1 MASSSGAI
9 VGGGVPSP
17 SAPRRITNEIRTL
30 RFLHGEMTQA
40 ELGERIGLTRQTVAA
55 IEAGKYSPSLE
66 AAFRIAEVFGKR
78 LDEVFRW
85 ETTALP
91 DERA

>member
-1 MASSSGAI
+1 MADQL
-9 VGGGVPSP
+9 PE
-17 SAPRRITNEIRTL
+17 RRISNDIRTL
-30 RFLHGEMTQA
+30 RFLRGEMTQA

-78 LDEVFRW
+78 VDEVFRW
-85 ETTALP
+85 EGV
-91 DERA
+91 